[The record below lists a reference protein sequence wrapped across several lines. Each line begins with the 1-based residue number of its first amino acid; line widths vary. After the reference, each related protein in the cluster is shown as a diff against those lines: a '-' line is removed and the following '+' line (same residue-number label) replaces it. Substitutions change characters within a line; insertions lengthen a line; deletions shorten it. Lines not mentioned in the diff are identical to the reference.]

1 MQTYRG
7 KSVFGGVAVGKICVY
22 QKGEQTVKR
31 TKIENA
37 EQEKA
42 RFNAAV
48 QESIRQLGELYEK
61 AVKEVGEANAAI
73 FEIHQIMLEDE
84 DYLDAV
90 QNIIDTQKVNAEYA
104 VAVTGDNFARC
115 LRRWRTNICAG
126 ARRMSKI
133 FRSGLCAFCPEAQVR
148 ASIRTSR

>member
-1 MQTYRG
+1 MRQFR
-7 KSVFGGVAVGKICVY
+7 SP
-22 QKGEQTVKR
+22 
-31 TKIENA
+31 
-37 EQEKA
+37 
-42 RFNAAV
+42 
-48 QESIRQLGELYEK
+48 SRQLGELYEK

-104 VAVTGDNFARC
+104 VAVTGDKFRPDVC
-115 LRRWRTNICAG
+115 GDGGRIYAG